1 VTVLKVPTPVAT
13 GVILVE
19 VPADLV
25 QAEAGFS
32 FALPRELAELA
43 NATRSVPQVTLADG
57 SPLPTWLRYR
67 ASDKRFVA
75 TKVPSGALPL
85 QAKVKIG
92 TTITMVMIRV
102 KGQ

>member
-1 VTVLKVPTPVAT
+1 VLKVPTPVVT

-25 QAEAGFS
+25 QAEAGLS
-32 FALPRELAELA
+32 FALPKELGEMADA
-43 NATRSVPQVTLADG
+43 AKSVPLVTLVDG
-57 SPLPTWLRYR
+57 SPLPSWLRYR

-85 QAKVKIG
+85 QARVKIG
-92 TTITMVMIRV
+92 ATNTVVMVRV
-102 KGQ
+102 RGQ

>member
-1 VTVLKVPTPVAT
+1 VLKVPTRSVT

-19 VPADLV
+19 VPENQV
-25 QAEAGFS
+25 QVEANFS
-32 FALPRELAELA
+32 FALPKELADLA
-43 NATRSVPQVTLADG
+43 NGAKSAPQVSLLDG
-57 SPLPTWLRYR
+57 SPLPSWLRYQ

-85 QAKVKIG
+85 QVMVKIG
-92 TTITMVMIRV
+92 ATSTVVMIRV